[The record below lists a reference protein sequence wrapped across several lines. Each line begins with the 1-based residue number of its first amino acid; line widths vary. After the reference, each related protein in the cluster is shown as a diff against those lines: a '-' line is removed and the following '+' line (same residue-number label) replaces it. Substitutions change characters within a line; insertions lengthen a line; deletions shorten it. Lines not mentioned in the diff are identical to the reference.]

1 MARRDTE
8 IDEEKKSRS
17 VLFLLSAVALLVT
30 GIWAV
35 WNDNISRRPWKLF
48 QYEFHNLE
56 YQRAQDALAAEQAR
70 LEADPQYQDLQK
82 QLAAARKSLTEGE
95 TAKQIADRQA
105 QLAAL
110 DKRFNVA
117 DLNLRF
123 VKSEL
128 EEAWY
133 ELDHARENG
142 QPEEP
147 RRARIDKL
155 EATRVERKKLFD
167 DLTHEKERLDSE
179 IKELQAGGKTVEDK
193 ITEVAAERTKLEQKV
208 DGMVVLHL
216 GPIKM
221 LQVPRIEQTVIEEYD
236 RNAYNQPIARVDRCV
251 SCHTGINKPGFEDQP
266 NPFKTHPDRETL
278 LAKHPPDKFG
288 CTPCHDGQGASVN
301 SVAQAHG
308 DVPFWEHPLLR
319 GEKVQARCNK
329 CHMDVADISHTEH
342 IAAGQKLF
350 ENLGCAGCHLVEGL
364 EDLSKVGPYLRRI
377 GAKVDPSWLTRWVTN
392 PHLFRPS
399 TKMPNFL
406 FTPEQGTAV
415 AAYLLKASAKES
427 AEWLAQYPAPAGVDP
442 KNTALVTRG
451 REITEQIGCK
461 GCHAFAPGEHGPR
474 LGAGVDQ
481 PASAAPAGG
490 AGDTD
495 GASAGNV
502 QTISATAAG
511 AKGDGSAA
519 HANATATA
527 AGATGAEAQE
537 GAFRSSKDIAPN
549 LANVAEKT
557 NGRWIFHWLKNP
569 RHFSPVSRMP
579 SLRLSDEDAA
589 AVTSYLLTLG
599 TPKPEPAERLAALAK
614 PETIADGEKLVRKY
628 GCAGCH
634 DIPGMENESRIG
646 VELSTFGGKTVEELF
661 FGDRY
666 DIPRTWDDW
675 TRNKIRTPRT
685 YATERIE
692 QVMPQF
698 DLPDDDIKELKVFL
712 TSRSEHVVPVK
723 YRYKPNDVAQKQIV
737 DGERLITKYNCTGC
751 HQIEGKG
758 GFIRAFYQDNLS
770 LAPPAFYGEG
780 AKVQPDWLFG
790 FLKSPVPIRPWL
802 KLRMPTFN
810 LSDDEAKTI
819 VDYFAARAHNEAPFV
834 YVDTNAI
841 APENVA
847 AAEQLMPPDYFN
859 CFSCHVQGDKN
870 PEGPPEGWAPNLAMA
885 KHRLNPDWIIQWIHD
900 PQKLSPGTKM
910 PSFYPGGPDDILGG
924 DEDKQIRA
932 IRDYL
937 MVLGTPAADR
947 VGTQVAQTA
956 GGAQA
961 QAAH

>member
-1 MARRDTE
+1 MARRNTE

-17 VLFLLSAVALLVT
+17 VLFLLASVALLVT

-35 WNDNISRRPWKLF
+35 WNDNISRRPWKIF
-48 QYEFHNLE
+48 QYEFRNLE
-56 YQRAQDALAAEQAR
+56 YQRAQDALAAEQQR

-82 QLAAARKSLTEGE
+82 QLVVARQSLTEGE
-95 TAKQIADRQA
+95 TAHQIADRQA
-105 QLAAL
+105 KLAAL
-110 DKRFNVA
+110 EKRLAVV
-117 DLNLRF
+117 DLDLRF

-133 ELDHARENG
+133 ELDHAREFN
-142 QPEEP
+142 QPVEP

-155 EATRVERKKLFD
+155 EAHRVETKKAYD
-167 DLTHEKERLDSE
+167 DLTHQKDQLENEV
-179 IKELQAGGKTVEDK
+179 KELQASVKTLEDK
-193 ITEVAAERTKLEQKV
+193 IADVAAERAKLEQKV

-266 NPFKTHPDRETL
+266 NPFKTHPDRDHL

-301 SVAQAHG
+301 SAKQAHG

-329 CHMDVADISHTEH
+329 CHMDVADISHTDH
-342 IAAGQKLF
+342 IATGQKLF
-350 ENLGCAGCHLVEGL
+350 ENLGCTGCHLVEGL
-364 EDLSKVGPYLRRI
+364 EDLPKVGPYLRRI

-392 PHLFRPS
+392 PHQFRPS

-427 AEWLAQYPAPAGVDP
+427 EEWLAQYPQPSGIDP
-442 KNTALVTRG
+442 KNAALVARG

-474 LGAGVDQ
+474 LGAGVDE
-481 PASAAPAGG
+481 PG
-490 AGDTD
+490 AGAATAAADGAPPAAD
-495 GASAGNV
+495 GASAAGV
-502 QTISATAAG
+502 RPISA
-511 AKGDGSAA
+511 SAS
-519 HANATATA
+519 
-527 AGATGAEAQE
+527 GTGASGTPAQE
-537 GAFRSSKDIAPN
+537 GALRTSKDIAPN

-557 NGRWIFHWLKNP
+557 SGRWIFHWLENP

-579 SLRLSDEDAA
+579 SLRLADEDAA

-599 TPKPEPAERLAALAK
+599 TPKPEPGERLAALGR

-634 DIPGMENESRIG
+634 DIPGMESESRIG

-666 DIPRTWDDW
+666 DVPRTWDDW
-675 TRNKIRTPRT
+675 TLNKIRTPRT

-698 DLPDDDIKELKVFL
+698 DLPDEDIKELKVFL
-712 TSRSEHVVPVK
+712 TSRSEHIVPTK
-723 YRYKPNDVAQKQIV
+723 YRYKPNDAAQKQIV

-770 LAPPAFYGEG
+770 LAPPAFWGEG

-810 LSDDEAKTI
+810 LSDEDAKTI

-841 APENVA
+841 APENIA
-847 AAEQLMPPDYFN
+847 AAKQLMSPDYFN

-885 KHRLNPDWIIQWIHD
+885 KHRLNPDWIVQWIHD

-910 PSFYPGGPDDILGG
+910 PSFYPGGPDDIFGG
-924 DEDKQIRA
+924 DEEKQIRA

-947 VGTQVAQTA
+947 VGTQVAQSA
-956 GGAQA
+956 GRAKP

>member
-17 VLFLLSAVALLVT
+17 VLFLLAAVALLVS
-30 GIWAV
+30 GVWAV

-48 QYEFHNLE
+48 QHEFRDLE
-56 YQRAQDALAAEQAR
+56 YTRAQDALAAEQAR
-70 LEADPQYQDLQK
+70 LEADPQYQELQK
-82 QLAAARKSLTEGE
+82 QLASARQNLTSGE
-95 TAKQIADRQA
+95 TGRQIAERQ
-105 QLAAL
+105 QRLTTLGKRLAVVDL
-110 DKRFNVA
+110 D
-117 DLNLRF
+117 LRF

-133 ELDHARENG
+133 QLDHAREFG

-155 EATRVERKKLFD
+155 EAHRVETKKEFD
-167 DLTHEKERLDSE
+167 ELNHQKDQLDNE
-179 IKELQAGGKTVEDK
+179 IKELQAGVKTIEDK
-193 ITEVAAERTKLEQKV
+193 IADVAAERIKLEQKL
-208 DGMVVLHL
+208 DGMVVLRL
-216 GPIKM
+216 GPIEM
-221 LQVPRIEQTVIEEYD
+221 LQVPRIEQTVIEEFD

-251 SCHTGINKPGFEDQP
+251 SCHTGIDKPGFEDQP
-266 NPFKTHPDRETL
+266 NPFKTHPDREHL

-288 CTPCHDGQGASVN
+288 CTPCHEGQGAGVN
-301 SVAQAHG
+301 SVNQAHG
-308 DVPFWEHPLLR
+308 DVPFWERPLLR
-319 GEKVQARCNK
+319 GEKVQARCSK
-329 CHMDVADISHTEH
+329 CHMDVADVDHADH

-350 ENLGCAGCHLVEGL
+350 ENLGCTGCHLVEGL
-364 EDLSKVGPYLRRI
+364 EDLPKVGPYLRRI

-392 PHLFRPS
+392 PHEFRPS

-406 FTPEQGTAV
+406 FTQEQGTAV
-415 AAYLLKASAKES
+415 AAYILKASAKES
-427 AEWLAQYPAPAGVDP
+427 EEWLAQYSPPTGVDAT
-442 KNTALVTRG
+442 NAALVARG
-451 REITEQIGCK
+451 KELTQSIGCK
-461 GCHAFAPGEHGPR
+461 GCHAFNADEHGPR
-474 LGAGVDQ
+474 LGAGVEEV
-481 PASAAPAGG
+481 AS
-490 AGDTD
+490 D
-495 GASAGNV
+495 
-502 QTISATAAG
+502 ATARG
-511 AKGDGSAA
+511 GV
-519 HANATATA
+519 
-527 AGATGAEAQE
+527 
-537 GAFRSSKDIAPN
+537 RSSKDIAPN
-549 LANVAEKT
+549 LANIAEKT

-599 TPKPEPAERLAALAK
+599 APKAEPAERIAALTR
-614 PETIADGEKLVRKY
+614 PETIAEGEKLVRKY
-628 GCAGCH
+628 GCEGCH
-634 DIPGMENESRIG
+634 DVPGMESESRIG
-646 VELSTFGGKTVEELF
+646 VELSTFGGKSVEELF

-666 DIPRTWDDW
+666 DVPRTWDDW
-675 TRNKIRTPRT
+675 TLNKIRTPRT

-698 DLPDDDIKELKVFL
+698 DLPAADIKELRVYL
-712 TSRSEHVVPVK
+712 TSRNEHVVPAK

-737 DGERLITKYNCTGC
+737 DGERLIAKYNCTGC

-758 GFIRAFYQDNLS
+758 GFIRAFYEENLS
-770 LAPPAFYGEG
+770 LAPPALWAEG

-810 LSDDEAKTI
+810 FSDEEANTL
-819 VDYFAARAHNEAPFV
+819 VDYFTARARRDIPFV
-834 YVDTNAI
+834 YVDTGAI
-841 APENVA
+841 TPENIEA
-847 AAEQLMPPDYFN
+847 AKQLMSKDYFN

-885 KHRLNPDWIIQWIHD
+885 KHRLNPEWIPQWIHD
-900 PQKLSPGTKM
+900 PQKLQPGTKM

-937 MVLGTPAADR
+937 MVLGLPEGNR
-947 VGTQVAQTA
+947 PGTQVAQRAGAPEAHTA
-956 GGAQA
+956 P
-961 QAAH
+961 